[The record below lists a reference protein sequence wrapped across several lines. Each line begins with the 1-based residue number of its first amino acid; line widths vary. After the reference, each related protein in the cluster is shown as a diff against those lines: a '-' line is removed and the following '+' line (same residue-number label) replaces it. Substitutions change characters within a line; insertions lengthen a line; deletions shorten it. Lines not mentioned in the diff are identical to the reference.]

1 MLVSRFPR
9 NSDFFHVC
17 SGRLVSYV
25 YTRNGPRDCRGGA
38 SCHPGLRWR
47 SSASDHVLGDRRL
60 GDLEPKLQQFAMIRR
75 PLHNGFFS
83 LIRRI
88 RSRNA
93 RSIFG
98 RPVPFCDFQ
107 RQNAVKPNATEGW
120 SPVEPPGSRRASSAK
135 AGSARPAGPGHRR
148 AVEDEAALASRR
160 CGVDDEEA
168 GYKPAPRLE

>member
-60 GDLEPKLQQFAMIRR
+60 GDLEPKLQQFAM
-75 PLHNGFFS
+75 NS
-83 LIRRI
+83 
-88 RSRNA
+88 
-93 RSIFG
+93 
-98 RPVPFCDFQ
+98 
-107 RQNAVKPNATEGW
+107 
-120 SPVEPPGSRRASSAK
+120 SSAWILTSSFSR
-135 AGSARPAGPGHRR
+135 SAPRRRDEVKGQTWVCPR
-148 AVEDEAALASRR
+148 AVPRQDEQSAHR
-160 CGVDDEEA
+160 
-168 GYKPAPRLE
+168 